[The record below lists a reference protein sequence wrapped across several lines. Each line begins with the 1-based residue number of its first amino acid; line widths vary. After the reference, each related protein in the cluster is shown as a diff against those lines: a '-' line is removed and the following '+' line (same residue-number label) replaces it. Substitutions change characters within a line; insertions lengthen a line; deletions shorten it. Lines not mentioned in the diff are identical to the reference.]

1 MAFNLEDYETVE
13 ERLAKFWNDNP
24 DGRIETERVVALN
37 APSDEYVFVARLFRT
52 EADKHPVSTGWASET
67 KTSSGFNKFACELSE
82 SSALGRALANWTY
95 AKKGAR
101 PSQVEMERV
110 AKGNNEPIKPIYGK
124 AGSKSAAMEMALRT
138 SIKNEPFTAPTLE
151 DPAPVAWSVED
162 VAKELNAE
170 KVGES
175 FDCKHGQMLKKE
187 GTSKTGRPFMG
198 YVCTE
203 RSKADQCEPKWAKI
217 TANGKWYFPDPD
229 KDK

>member
-24 DGRIETERVVALN
+24 DGRIETERVVAIN

-110 AKGNNEPIKPIYGK
+110 AKGNQEQPKPIYGK
-124 AGSKSAAMEMALRT
+124 PGSKSAAMEMALRT
-138 SIKNEPFTAPTLE
+138 SIKNEPWEAPKLE
-151 DPAPVAWSVED
+151 DPAPVAWSVDD

-170 KVGES
+170 KLSES
-175 FDCKHGQMLKKE
+175 FDCNHGQMLRKE
-187 GTSKTGRPFMG
+187 GTSKTGRPFLG
-198 YVCTE
+198 YVCVE
-203 RSKADQCEPKWAKI
+203 KSKADQCEPIWAKV
-217 TANGKWYFPDPD
+217 TSNGKFYFPDPD

>member
-13 ERLAKFWNDNP
+13 ERLSKFWKDNP
-24 DGRIETERVVALN
+24 DGRIETERVVAAN

-52 EADKHPVSTGWASET
+52 EADQFPVSTGWASET
-67 KTSSGFNKFACELSE
+67 KTTSGFNKFACELSE

-101 PSQVEMERV
+101 PSKLEMERV
-110 AKGNNEPIKPIYGK
+110 REGDLNKPTYG
-124 AGSKSAAMEMALRT
+124 APGTRTAAVVNALRNT
-138 SIKNEPFTAPTLE
+138 EWTAPKLE

-170 KVGES
+170 KVEEKYYCQHGERLR
-175 FDCKHGQMLKKE
+175 KQ
-187 GTSKTGRPFMG
+187 GTSKQGKPYLG

-203 RSKADQCEPKWAKI
+203 KSKTDQCEPIWAKI
-217 TANGKWYFPDPD
+217 TSNGKFYVPDPD

>member
-24 DGRIETERVVALN
+24 DGRIETERIVAPN
-37 APSDEYVFVARLFRT
+37 SPADEYVFVARLFRT

-82 SSALGRALANWTY
+82 SSAIGRSLANWTY

-110 AKGNNEPIKPIYGK
+110 AKGNQEQTKPQYGP
-124 AGSKSAAMEMALRT
+124 AGSRTAAVVNALRNT
-138 SIKNEPFTAPTLE
+138 DWTAPKLE
-151 DPAPVAWSVED
+151 DPAPVAWSVDD

-170 KVGES
+170 KLSES
-175 FDCKHGQMLKKE
+175 FDCKHGQMLRKE
-187 GTSKTGRPFMG
+187 GTSKTGRPFLG
-198 YVCTE
+198 YVCVE
-203 RSKADQCEPKWAKI
+203 KSKADQCEPIWAKV
-217 TANGKWYFPDPD
+217 TSNGKFYFPDPD